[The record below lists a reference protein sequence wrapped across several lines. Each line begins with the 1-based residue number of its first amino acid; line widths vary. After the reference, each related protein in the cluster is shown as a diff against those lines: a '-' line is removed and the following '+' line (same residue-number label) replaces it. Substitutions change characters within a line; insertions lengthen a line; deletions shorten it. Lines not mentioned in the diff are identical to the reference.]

1 MTPFETYSLL
11 FVDSFVANLAIGFQ
25 RELIFHSMKMFGIY
39 NPLMMLLVAVCACLA
54 AITVNYI
61 FGRILL
67 NIFYFS
73 KDEKNILRHKKFA
86 QFCLKYDVIL
96 LSLIIFPFW
105 GSFISL
111 FAGFFRINF
120 LKLLSVG
127 CIVKACYYGI
137 VLYTSL
143 M

>member
-1 MTPFETYSLL
+1 MTPFEIYSLL
-11 FVDSFVANLAIGFQ
+11 FVDSLVANLAIGFQ
-25 RELIFHSMKMFGIY
+25 RELIFHSMKMFGVY
-39 NPLMMLLVAVCACLA
+39 NPLIMLLVAVCASMVA
-54 AITVNYI
+54 TTVNYI

-73 KDEKNILRHKKFA
+73 KDEQKLLRHKDIAK
-86 QFCLKYDVIL
+86 FCLKYDVIL

-127 CIVKACYYGI
+127 CIVKACYYI
-137 VLYTSL
+137 MILYTSL